1 MSATQPD
8 LPECLEA
15 SEVGQRRAPTGP
27 MRGMVG
33 GSPEDTAAVSVAGMA
48 EVSTAGLAVV
58 RTGAGAGMVLA
69 AAGMRHEGAVAG
81 TATGV
86 EKIDYRRVSDVRLGS
101 CSRCRPGSLVW
112 PLRWPR
118 PAGADGPASRTRDGC
133 TAYGFA
139 GDRATG
145 IARGFP
151 CHTSRC

>member
-15 SEVGQRRAPTGP
+15 PEVGQRRAPTGP

-33 GSPEDTAAVSVAGMA
+33 SPEDMAAVSVAGTA
-48 EVSTAGLAVV
+48 GASTAGLAVV
-58 RTGAGAGMVLA
+58 RTAAGAGMVLA

-86 EKIDYRRVSDVRLGS
+86 EGIDYRRVSDVRLGS
-101 CSRCRPGSLVW
+101 CSRCRPGSIAW

-118 PAGADGPASRTRDGC
+118 
-133 TAYGFA
+133 
-139 GDRATG
+139 
-145 IARGFP
+145 
-151 CHTSRC
+151 